1 MDTELSVILADFAGQ
16 EVQAVSSRMLYEF
29 LWLTKSNYSKWIE
42 KTIKGQGTEWVDYIL
57 WWVLEYESID
67 YTLTIDFAKTV
78 SMMSN
83 SKKGKEVR
91 AYFLNVEKA
100 YKEKVHKPLS
110 QLEIIAQ
117 SAQILL
123 EQDKRVTQLENKV
136 LQIEAQ
142 QKTINTDYYTISG
155 YCHIKGKSVPITQA
169 SLLGRKCS
177 KLSKELEYEVSSTYD
192 ARYGTV
198 NLYHIDILSQI
209 IK

>member
-1 MDTELSVILADFAGQ
+1 M
-16 EVQAVSSRMLYEF
+16 
-29 LWLTKSNYSKWIE
+29 KS
-42 KTIKGQGTEWVDYIL
+42 GG
-57 WWVLEYESID
+57 
-67 YTLTIDFAKTV
+67 
-78 SMMSN
+78 
-83 SKKGKEVR
+83 GKAEEVR

-100 YKEKVHKPLS
+100 YKEKVQKPLS
-110 QLEIIAQ
+110 QLEILAQ

-123 EQDKRVTQLENKV
+123 EQDKRVTHLENKV